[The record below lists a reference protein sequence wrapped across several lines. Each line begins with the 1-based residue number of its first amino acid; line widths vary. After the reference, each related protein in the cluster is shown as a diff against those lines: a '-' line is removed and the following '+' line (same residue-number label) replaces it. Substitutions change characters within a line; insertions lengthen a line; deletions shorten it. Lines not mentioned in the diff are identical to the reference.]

1 MGYSG
6 LNFGRFLKVC
16 HSDPEVS
23 GEKFGVGGLL
33 RWSLFLHFV
42 QDERCNMNLPK
53 FRYEFNFMDYGIYYA
68 NSVLFEQKICFP
80 VFRIFFIA

>member
-1 MGYSG
+1 
-6 LNFGRFLKVC
+6 
-16 HSDPEVS
+16 
-23 GEKFGVGGLL
+23 
-33 RWSLFLHFV
+33 
-42 QDERCNMNLPK
+42 MNLPK